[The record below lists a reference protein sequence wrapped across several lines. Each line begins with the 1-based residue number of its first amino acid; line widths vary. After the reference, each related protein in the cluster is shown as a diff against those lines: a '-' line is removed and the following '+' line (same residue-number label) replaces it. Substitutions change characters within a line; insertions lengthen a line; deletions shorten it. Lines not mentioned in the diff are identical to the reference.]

1 MLCRVFSDP
10 VGGHL
15 AASGMPR
22 PLGRSQDTSSCGT
35 EEGEVE
41 PRLAQ
46 RPAGGGGGG
55 TGGREGLQREGRWA
69 EEAGIGEKE
78 EAASLAEGTRA
89 LPATPWL
96 FGDEVAND
104 RLWLEAR
111 GSLTEAGSG
120 SPGPS
125 PFFDP
130 FLGEA
135 FPGSGLADVGG
146 GRGGGTQSG
155 LHVGLGKIGVHS
167 RVCLRSS
174 AGRFQ
179 EEEESCE
186 WTVCIVNMCSQGR
199 VSLCLCVCVCV

>member
-1 MLCRVFSDP
+1 MTP
-10 VGGHL
+10 WGGIWQHQECL
-15 AASGMPR
+15 GPWAGVRIPR
-22 PLGRSQDTSSCGT
+22 PVARKRERWNPGWLRDLLGG
-35 EEGEVE
+35 
-41 PRLAQ
+41 A
-46 RPAGGGGGG
+46 GGG

-146 GRGGGTQSG
+146 GRGDGTQSG